1 MSLEKYLKY
10 KNKYLTLKNMQLHG
24 GAPPGAS
31 PELMKVTSNLRTVH
45 KSIELLKYLYE
56 NDFDFNKLNYPKY
69 TDIDTYYDRKYLK
82 MNNVRE
88 INVDLI
94 MPYRAIL
101 DTNTLLP
108 DNEKFI
114 TKKQHASFLS
124 GLEESKADYD
134 SIIVSLPIVN
144 EQRLVFSG
152 YLNTSVAWLIKK
164 IGEFI
169 NFLKQKIKDK
179 KIDINKLLETLGS
192 LETIIHIEKEKL
204 QPPLQK
210 QRKQQKQK
218 SHQSQQKSQKSQQPQ
233 QSQQSPTQEPPK
245 QEPPKQDSPKQE
257 GPTQEPPKQDSTKQ
271 KSQQAPKQE
280 SSKQEGATQEPPKQ
294 DSSKKD
300 SSKQKSQE
308 SAKQKSQKSQESAK
322 QESPKQP
329 KQKSQQAP
337 AQQPRQGSSK
347 K

>member
-1 MSLEKYLKY
+1 MSLGKYLKY

-31 PELMKVTSNLRTVH
+31 PELLKVTSNLHTVH
-45 KSIELLKYLYE
+45 KSIVLLKFLSK
-56 NDFDFNKLNYPKY
+56 NDFDFNKLNYLKY

-82 MNNVRE
+82 MNKVRE

-114 TKKQHASFLS
+114 TEKQHASFLS
-124 GLEESKADYD
+124 DFTESKTDYD

-144 EQRLVFSG
+144 EHEQSLVFSD
-152 YLNTSVAWLIKK
+152 YLKTRVAWLIEK

-169 NFLKQKIKDK
+169 NFLKQEIKDN

-210 QRKQQKQK
+210 QPQQKQQKQK
-218 SHQSQQKSQKSQQPQ
+218 SQKSQKSQQSH
-233 QSQQSPTQEPPK
+233 QSPK
-245 QEPPKQDSPKQE
+245 QESPKQDS
-257 GPTQEPPKQDSTKQ
+257 
-271 KSQQAPKQE
+271 
-280 SSKQEGATQEPPKQ
+280 PKQ

-300 SSKQKSQE
+300 STKRK
-308 SAKQKSQKSQESAK
+308 
-322 QESPKQP
+322 SPK
-329 KQKSQQAP
+329 
-337 AQQPRQGSSK
+337 
-347 K
+347 